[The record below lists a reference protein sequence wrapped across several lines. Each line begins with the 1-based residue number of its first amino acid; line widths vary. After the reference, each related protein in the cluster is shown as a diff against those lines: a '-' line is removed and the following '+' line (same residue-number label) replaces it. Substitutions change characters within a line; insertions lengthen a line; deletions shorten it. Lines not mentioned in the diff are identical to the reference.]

1 MSIRRLSGCKPGRAS
16 HEMTKAS
23 LAIERGLVCRYWI
36 ADTYEERHAQSQEPQ
51 NVDKEFLRL
60 WFRQN
65 CDPYND
71 TVSTAARCICRLIRG
86 GPLWC
91 QEAQVHAAAGVDREL

>member
-1 MSIRRLSGCKPGRAS
+1 MAHDSG
-16 HEMTKAS
+16 EAS
-23 LAIERGLVCRYWI
+23 LADKRALMCRYWL

-71 TVSTAARCICRLIRG
+71 KVSTAASCTLMRG
-86 GPLWC
+86 GPLRR
-91 QEAQVHAAAGVDREL
+91 QEA